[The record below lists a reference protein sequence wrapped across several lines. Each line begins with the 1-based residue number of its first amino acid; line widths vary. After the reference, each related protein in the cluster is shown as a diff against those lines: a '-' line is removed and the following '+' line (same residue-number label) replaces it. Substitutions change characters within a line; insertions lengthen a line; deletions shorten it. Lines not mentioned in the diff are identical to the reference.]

1 MSQQLQELIH
11 RSSHIAFY
19 SGVNAENQRI
29 LKLLKDMVE
38 QLDKL
43 RPESYKSVADKMD
56 FRIRVIQMVIKKIE
70 ESDETTSITTGA

>member
-70 ESDETTSITTGA
+70 ESSEELA